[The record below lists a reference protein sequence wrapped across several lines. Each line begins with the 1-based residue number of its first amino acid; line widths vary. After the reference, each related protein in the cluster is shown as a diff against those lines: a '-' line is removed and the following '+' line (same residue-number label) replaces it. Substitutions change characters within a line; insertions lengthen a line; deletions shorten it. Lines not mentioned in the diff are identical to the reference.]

1 MGRTGGKIMR
11 RKPKTIYLN
20 NSRRR
25 RSRTNPKTIL
35 MGIIAVGVLGGTA
48 FAFLPNA
55 YQVSIDGEVI
65 GYVDKK
71 EYINTALQTVEKQLE
86 NKYNTEIE
94 MGELDELKKVHVSKK
109 DMIDPNQLPSYL
121 RENMDVKL
129 KFQKLFVDG
138 KEIAVIESKETL
150 EELKQALKDV
160 YFDDTTV
167 KAEFKNEVK
176 LEEVYTTEDELV
188 DMETLVDLCKKRQRK
203 EVTYTVASGDTL
215 SGIASKLGIDV
226 QSLMD
231 ANEGVTANLQIGQEL
246 KATVRVPVLGLE
258 RIEEPTKET
267 AEKAV
272 KETP

>member
-1 MGRTGGKIMR
+1 MR
-11 RKPKTIYLN
+11 RRQKTIYLN

-25 RSRTNPKTIL
+25 RRRMHPKSIL
-35 MGIIAVGVLGGTA
+35 IGIIAVGVIGGTA

-55 YQVSIDGEVI
+55 YQVSIDGNVI

-86 NKYNTEIE
+86 NKYQTEVE
-94 MGELDELKKVHVSKK
+94 MGELDPLKKVHVSKK
-109 DMIDPNQLPSYL
+109 DMIDPNQLPSHL
-121 RENMDVKL
+121 RENMNVKL

-150 EELKQALKDV
+150 DDLKEALKDV
-160 YFDDTTV
+160 YFDDISV

-226 QSLMD
+226 QTLID
-231 ANEGVTANLQIGQEL
+231 ANEGVTTNLQIGQEL

-258 RIEEPTKET
+258 RIEEPIKET